1 MELDELE
8 VGEPRSRAVG
18 RGHSFPESAGG
29 IRRPLPERRSPTRGE
44 ECRASSDSAPVR
56 DDAEAPL
63 IRAPQLDH
71 ALALGDAD
79 ARVRENALGEYSGH
93 AVAGGSAACVHDSSP
108 TVPAFEAEPF
118 IELDAELD
126 EIANSGRRFLGQ
138 HRDRAS
144 PAQPATRPQGV
155 FGVEHGRIVVTD
167 SRRDS
172 TLGEHARGREKRP
185 LRENQNVALGGRAQ
199 GCNEPGDSAANDD
212 EIEFFLTRCA
222 VFRAHASFR
231 L

>member
-1 MELDELE
+1 
-8 VGEPRSRAVG
+8 V
-18 RGHSFPESAGG
+18 
-29 IRRPLPERRSPTRGE
+29 
-44 ECRASSDSAPVR
+44 
-56 DDAEAPL
+56 
-63 IRAPQLDH
+63 PQLDH

-79 ARVRENALGEYSGH
+79 ARVRKNALGEHSGH

-108 TVPAFEAEPF
+108 TVPAFEAKPF

-155 FGVEHGRIVVTD
+155 FGVKRGRIVVAD

-185 LRENQNVALGGRAQ
+185 LRENQNVAIGGRAQ

-222 VFRAHASFR
+222 VFCAHASFR